1 MKEPSE
7 ARKNLEHLVKIVCKL
22 RSPSGCQWD
31 REQKKE
37 DVARYILEEACE
49 VVDAIENGS
58 PADLREELGDLLF
71 QIIFLSRLAEERGD
85 FDLSGVMAGIGEKM
99 IRRHPHVFGE
109 AKVQSV
115 ADIRENWDIIK
126 KNEGKGAAAGM
137 ERFAGITGALPALLR
152 AQKITKEAAKVG
164 FDWEKTEDVLQ
175 KVEEELRELK
185 TAIITGRRERIN
197 EEMGDV
203 LFSLV
208 NLCRFLNVDAE
219 ASLRGALN
227 KFVRRF
233 SHIEKELWKEGK
245 TPAEATLADM
255 DRLWE
260 EAKLRK
266 EQT

>member
-7 ARKNLEHLVKIVCKL
+7 VQKNLEHLVGIVRKL

-71 QIIFLSRLAEERGD
+71 QIIFLSGLAEERGD
-85 FDLSGVMAGIGEKM
+85 FDLSGVMADIGAKM
-99 IRRHPHVFGE
+99 IRRHPHVFGK
-109 AKVQSV
+109 ANVQSV
-115 ADIRENWDIIK
+115 AEIRGNWDLIK
-126 KNEGKGAAAGM
+126 KEEGKGTAAGR
-137 ERFAGITGALPALLR
+137 ERFAGIAGALPALIR

-164 FDWEKTEDVLQ
+164 FDWEKTEDVLK
-175 KVEEELRELK
+175 KVEEELGELK
-185 TAIITGRRERIN
+185 TAIATGRCELIN
-197 EEMGDV
+197 EEMGDA

-219 ASLRGALN
+219 TSLRGALN

-233 SHIEKELWKEGK
+233 SHIEEELRKQGK
-245 TPAEATLADM
+245 TTAEATLGDM
-255 DRLWE
+255 DKLWE

-266 EQT
+266 A